1 MPYPEV
7 FGGGRFFDKCSEE
20 KNLITA
26 VGSGRGRGEGGGCK
40 HFPVGSRGKAPENF
54 GYLEFCGAQNIV
66 FMAVCDDKQ

>member
-26 VGSGRGRGEGGGCK
+26 VGSGRGRGEGGAVSTSQWG
-40 HFPVGSRGKAPENF
+40 
-54 GYLEFCGAQNIV
+54 LGAKPQKIL
-66 FMAVCDDKQ
+66 AI